1 MSKRKEDLSEGSLPV
16 KRIKTEDTKDYEA
29 EEVKTTKGKTV
40 TTNGQSGDSLPPNSH
55 LNEGDV
61 GIIESISLKNFMCH
75 ACLGPFKFGPN
86 VNFVVGNNGSGKS
99 AVLTALI
106 VGLGGKATATNRG
119 YSIKGFVKDGQN
131 SADISITL
139 RNRGP
144 DAFKPDKYGEAVIV
158 EQRISGDGIRQY
170 RLKSQSG
177 HIVSTKKEELNTI
190 LDQFNIQVDNPV
202 SILTQEM
209 SKHFLQSKS
218 EADKYKFF
226 MKATQLEQMRDD
238 YSYIMQTKA
247 LTNEKIEKQDENL
260 SELKD
265 QVKQKEDRYKSLSSL
280 NELQDKLEQLRN
292 QMAWALVIEIE
303 KHLQP
308 IKDRIKVEESRSVKY
323 DHKVEEWQMKV
334 NEAEEH
340 FKTIQNQLQKITE
353 EAQALRPQC
362 STLKD
367 DVQRK
372 NKACK
377 ETEATFHRYRT
388 QLKQLEK
395 DHDQL
400 QKRIEQLRNSIN
412 QSSEAELRERQE
424 RISCL
429 QKQLKALE
437 DQEATTSQQL
447 AQFQHAISKSRDEQ
461 EKLGEEEKDV
471 KQSAESRKE
480 RLKELKASRT
490 NQLKRFGENMP
501 ALLDAIAEAH
511 KQGRFRH
518 KPIGP
523 LGACFKL
530 KYPELALAVESC
542 LKGLLLSFCCD
553 NYRDEQM
560 LQSLM
565 SRYFTSGRRP
575 QINVCEFANQVY
587 NVKGRAVHHPDF
599 PTVLD
604 ALEISNPV
612 VANCL
617 IDMRGVE
624 RILLISSN
632 SRAREIMQQQRPPAN
647 CREAFTA
654 AGDQVFPNR
663 YYSSET
669 DRARYLGG
677 DVESEISQLEMEV
690 SNKMAKLSHFQQ
702 RLQSIVEEIRTNETQ
717 MKMKQMQKRK
727 IQENMTKIKLE
738 ISDLENVDEPQS
750 VDISTLEE
758 EVQDIWHRIVSDRN
772 KLEEA
777 RKDMDE
783 HRKIV
788 NEAEQRY
795 KEVKEKINLIAE
807 GADPI
812 KDELNKIDTEVGKCK
827 HHKRHYEEKRKEHLE
842 GIDKLKESLESK
854 EKVLEENI
862 AKAKQIYAERLEV
875 ARTPKSIDV
884 EINRLRE
891 RISTEQER
899 HGSKEEI
906 TRQYFDV
913 LETYKNVKSQVKNL
927 KKFMQLLDK
936 IMEERHKAYKIFRRY
951 ISLRCK
957 YYFDSM
963 LSQRGYHGKMSFDHK
978 NATLSIAVQP
988 GEGDKAALSDMRSLS
1003 GGERSF
1009 STVCFILSL
1018 WDTMESPF
1026 RCLDEFDVY
1035 MDMVNRRISM
1045 DMMLKVASSQRYRQ
1059 FIFLTPQNMS
1069 SLPSSRLIR
1078 ILRMHDPERGQT
1090 TLPFRARDQ
1099 AEDSDD

>member
-1 MSKRKEDLSEGSLPV
+1 MSKRKEDLSEGTVPL
-16 KRIKTEDTKDYEA
+16 KRIKTENIKECDT
-29 EEVKTTKGKTV
+29 EEVNRGNGKAV
-40 TTNGQSGDSLPPNSH
+40 TTNGQSGDGLPPNSL

-119 YSIKGFVKDGQN
+119 SSIKGFVKDGQN

-177 HIVSTKKEELNTI
+177 HLVSTKKEELNTI

-280 NELQDKLEQLRN
+280 NELQEKLEQLRN
-292 QMAWALVIEIE
+292 HMAWALG
-303 KHLQP
+303 
-308 IKDRIKVEESRSVKY
+308 
-323 DHKVEEWQMKV
+323 KV
-334 NEAEEH
+334 NAAEEH
-340 FKTIQNQLQKITE
+340 FKTVQTQLQEITE
-353 EAQALRPQC
+353 EAQVLRPQC
-362 STLKD
+362 TTLKD

-372 NKACK
+372 NKMCK
-377 ETEATFHRYRT
+377 EFEATFHRYRT

-400 QKRIEQLRNSIN
+400 QRRIEELRNSVN
-412 QSSEAELRERQE
+412 QSSEADLNERQE
-424 RISCL
+424 RISSL

-461 EKLGEEEKDV
+461 NKLGEEEKDV

-501 ALLDAIAEAH
+501 VLLDAIADAYE
-511 KQGRFRH
+511 QGRFRH
-518 KPIGP
+518 KPVGP
-523 LGACFKL
+523 LGACFRL

-553 NYRDEQM
+553 NYRDEQV
-560 LQSLM
+560 LQTLM
-565 SRYFTSGRRP
+565 FRHFSSGRRP
-575 QINVCEFANQVY
+575 QINVCEFSNQMY
-587 NVKGRAVHHPDF
+587 NVKDRAVRHPDF

-617 IDMRGVE
+617 IDMRGIE
-624 RILLISSN
+624 RILLINSN
-632 SRAREIMQQQRPPAN
+632 SRAREIMQQQKPPMN

-654 AGDQVFPNR
+654 AGDQVFSNR

-669 DRARYLGG
+669 DRARYLGS

-702 RLQSIVEEIRTNETQ
+702 RLQSIIEEIRTNESQ

-727 IQENMTKIKLE
+727 IQENMTKVKVE
-738 ISDLENVDEPQS
+738 ITDLENVDEPQS

-758 EVQDIWHRIVSDRN
+758 EVQDIWHRIESGKD
-772 KLEEA
+772 KLEHS

-788 NEAEQRY
+788 SEAEQKY
-795 KEVKEKINLIAE
+795 KEIKEKINLIAE

-812 KDELNKIDTEVGKCK
+812 KDDLSKIDTEVGKCK
-827 HHKRHYEEKRKEHLE
+827 HHKRHYEEKRKEHLD
-842 GIDKLKESLESK
+842 GIDKLRERLENK
-854 EKVLEENI
+854 EKSLEENT
-862 AKAKQIYAERLEV
+862 AKAMQIYAERLAV
-875 ARTPKSIDV
+875 SRTPRSIDV
-884 EINRLRE
+884 EMNRLRE

-899 HGSKEEI
+899 HGNREEI

-913 LETYKNVKSQVKNL
+913 LETYKNVKSQIKNL

-1045 DMMLKVASSQRYRQ
+1045 DMMLKVANSQRYRQ

-1090 TLPFRARDQ
+1090 TLPFRSRDQ

>member
-1 MSKRKEDLSEGSLPV
+1 MSKRKEDLSEGTVPL
-16 KRIKTEDTKDYEA
+16 KRIKTENIKDYDTGEA
-29 EEVKTTKGKTV
+29 TRSNGKAV
-40 TTNGQSGDSLPPNSH
+40 TTNGQSGDSLPPNS
-55 LNEGDV
+55 LSNEGDV

-177 HIVSTKKEELNTI
+177 HLVSTKKEELNII

-238 YSYIMQTKA
+238 YSYIMERKA

-280 NELQDKLEQLRN
+280 NELQEKLEQLRN

-308 IKDRIKVEESRSVKY
+308 IKDRIKTEESRSVKY
-323 DHKVEEWQMKV
+323 DQKVEEWQVKV
-334 NEAEEH
+334 NEAEEQ
-340 FKTIQNQLQKITE
+340 FKAVQNQLQNITE
-353 EAQALRPQC
+353 EAQVLRPQC
-362 STLKD
+362 TTLKE
-367 DVQRK
+367 DVQGK

-400 QKRIEQLRNSIN
+400 QRRIEELRNSVN
-412 QSSEAELRERQE
+412 QSSEADLRERQE
-424 RISCL
+424 RISSL

-447 AQFQHAISKSRDEQ
+447 AQFQHAIKKSRDEQ
-461 EKLGEEEKDV
+461 DKLGEEEKDV
-471 KQSAESRKE
+471 KQSAESKKE
-480 RLKELKASRT
+480 RLEELKASRT
-490 NQLKRFGENMP
+490 NQLKRFGESMP
-501 ALLDAIAEAH
+501 ALLDGIEEAH

-518 KPIGP
+518 KPVGP
-523 LGACFKL
+523 LGACFRL

-553 NYRDEQM
+553 NYRDEQV

-565 SRYFTSGRRP
+565 SRYFGSGRRP

-587 NVKGRAVHHPDF
+587 NVKDRAVHHPDF

-604 ALEISNPV
+604 ALEIGNPV

-617 IDMRGVE
+617 IDMRGIE

-632 SRAREIMQQQRPPAN
+632 SRAREIMQQQKPPVN

-654 AGDQVFPNR
+654 AGDQVFVNR

-677 DVESEISQLEMEV
+677 DVESEISRLEMEV
-690 SNKMAKLSHFQQ
+690 SNKMAKISHFQQ
-702 RLQSIVEEIRTNETQ
+702 RLQSIVEEIQINESQ
-717 MKMKQMQKRK
+717 MKLKQMQKRK
-727 IQENMTKIKLE
+727 VQENMTKIKLE
-738 ISDLENVDEPQS
+738 ITDLENVDEPQS

-758 EVQDIWHRIVSDRN
+758 EVQDIWHRIESGKD
-772 KLEEA
+772 KLELA

-788 NEAEQRY
+788 NEAEQKY
-795 KEVKEKINLIAE
+795 KEIKEKINSIAE

-812 KDELNKIDTEVGKCK
+812 KDDLNKIDTEVGKCK
-827 HHKRHYEEKRKEHLE
+827 HHKRHYEEKRKEHLD
-842 GIDKLKESLESK
+842 GIGKLRESLESK
-854 EKVLEENI
+854 EKVLEENT

-875 ARTPKSIDV
+875 VRTPKSIDV

-899 HGSKEEI
+899 HGNKEEI

-913 LETYKNVKSQVKNL
+913 LETYKNVKSQIKNL

-978 NATLSIAVQP
+978 SATLSIAVQP

-1045 DMMLKVASSQRYRQ
+1045 DMMLKVANSQRYRQ

-1090 TLPFRARDQ
+1090 TLPFRSRDQ